1 MGRSSA
7 THSVQRAA
15 VELRSNSRTQ
25 ERSGGK
31 RCHSKLCIR
40 AEVKGGAE
48 GGVQKRGVTAASAYF
63 FPRDFVEAPPE
74 KLPEGRHYREF
85 FHEGAQEFSID
96 FPPIWVTFSS
106 PGLLLATL
114 EASLGPGLQFLMNF
128 KTVLGS
134 PGLPRG
140 TLGSPCGPHGASWC
154 RPGFHF

>member
-96 FPPIWVTFSS
+96 FPPILVTFWS
-106 PGLLLATL
+106 PGVLLVTL
-114 EASLGPGLQFLMNF
+114 GASLGP
-128 KTVLGS
+128 
-134 PGLPRG
+134 
-140 TLGSPCGPHGASWC
+140 
-154 RPGFHF
+154 RPQ